1 MDTLIIELINKQ
13 DKYTQLT
20 ELVDVLIKLKAP
32 NSDAEIR
39 TAINLMLS
47 VDISGSMAPVM
58 ELLRKTLTFIIGQ
71 LNDDDTLGIVT
82 FSFHMDV
89 LIPMTRMTGANKA
102 LATKAVSTLNANGG
116 TNLSGGLFK
125 AITEMMTYL
134 IKPDGRAA
142 VSSIFLLTDGE
153 ATDGIVD
160 LHAIVKV
167 LQDRSFDENMIE
179 YEAPRRLGFR
189 HMQAPPAP
197 TLKPR
202 VAQTG
207 VPKYEGELPIIHTF
221 GFGPNYNAE
230 LLKGI
235 AEAGNGTNVFIP
247 DESKLAES
255 FGNALGGLTHTTA
268 KDIVCTLTASP
279 AFQIER
285 LRGGHANGF
294 AYTFKEMQSGET
306 RDVIATLRVTE
317 HGQLQPVFSLPLLT
331 AKVVYHNMLH
341 GNAVDEI
348 SATCSVKFVSAE
360 NMHLNAAIISD
371 EFVLQSTRIDVAEA
385 LHEALQLA
393 ANDNAA
399 ARARLYECTLQL
411 QRTNSDSVRA
421 TSMGADLEQ
430 VMAALNNDINFATKT
445 MSSLSCE
452 HFNQRSSAIGRTYST
467 PAQTVMAAAAQTDM
481 ERSSSSSSSGNI

>member
-13 DKYTQLT
+13 DKYPQLT
-20 ELVDVLIKLKAP
+20 ELVEVLIKLKAP
-32 NSDAEIR
+32 NSDAEMR

-89 LIPMTRMTGANKA
+89 LIPMTLMTGANKA

-125 AITEMMTYL
+125 AITEMMTHL
-134 IKPDGRAA
+134 VKPDGHAV

-153 ATDGIVD
+153 ATHGIVD
-160 LHAIVKV
+160 LPDIVKV

-179 YEAPRRLGFR
+179 YDAARRV
-189 HMQAPPAP
+189 
-197 TLKPR
+197 KPR
-202 VAQTG
+202 VAQTS

-221 GFGPNYNAE
+221 GFGPNYNPE

-235 AEAGNGTNVFIP
+235 AEAGNGTHVFIP

-285 LRGGHANGF
+285 VRGGHANGF

-306 RDVIATLRVTE
+306 RDVIATLRVTD
-317 HGQLQPVFSLPLLT
+317 HGRFLLSQPIDANGFSLPLLT

-341 GNAVDEI
+341 GNAVDEV

-360 NMHLNAAIISD
+360 NMHLHAAIISD

-385 LHEALQLA
+385 LQEALQLVA
-393 ANDNAA
+393 SDNAA

-430 VMAALNNDINFATKT
+430 VMAALDNDTNFATKT

-452 HFNQRSSAIGRTYST
+452 HFNQRSSAMGRTYST
-467 PAQTVMAAAAQTDM
+467 QAQTVMAAAAQTDM
-481 ERSSSSSSSGNI
+481 ERHSSSSGYDPSNGNI